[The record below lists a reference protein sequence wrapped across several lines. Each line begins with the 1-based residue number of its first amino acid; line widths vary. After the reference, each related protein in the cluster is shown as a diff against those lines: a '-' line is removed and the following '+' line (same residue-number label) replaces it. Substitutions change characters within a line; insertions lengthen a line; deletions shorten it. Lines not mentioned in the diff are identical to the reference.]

1 MAHTTKDGNLSNAT
15 IVRQPINPLARKNA
29 QTLVMGFALIILI
42 GTLLLRLPIAGT
54 ERPLTWSEA
63 FFTSTSA
70 TTVTGLVVINPARD
84 LSLFGQIIVLLLIE
98 VGGIGFV
105 AFSVLLFSLIG
116 RRLGIAERLLLRQ
129 SLGVMHTVGI
139 GRLTLY
145 VLFVTA
151 IIQLAGA
158 ILLWLRWW
166 PELGMGRAAYMAI
179 FHSIS
184 AFCNAGFDLYSGV
197 DSTLFGFG
205 NDIFTLT
212 VLMVLITFGGLGI
225 LVALDLIT
233 FPWDNKLLVHTK
245 LTLIISAT
253 LVILGVIVF
262 SFDNLFSTIHNA
274 TPIERFW
281 VALFSVISSRTA
293 GLTIIPMDELSESSV
308 LILMISMFIGGA
320 PASMAGG
327 VTISTVGVLIVAVVA
342 TVRGKPQSVIFGR
355 TLPLETIGKAV
366 AIMTVSTLL
375 CFVVTLILLV
385 DRTGSGFAVGFEVI
399 SAFSNTGYSL
409 GTTSELD
416 GLGRILIA
424 LTMFWGRI
432 GPLTLVVLVAQQE
445 KPTTALYPSEQI
457 VIG

>member
-1 MAHTTKDGNLSNAT
+1 MAHMTKDGNLSNAT
-15 IVRQPINPLARKNA
+15 VVRQPINPLARKNA
-29 QTLVMGFALIILI
+29 QTLVIGFALIILV
-42 GTLLLRLPIAGT
+42 GTVLLRLPIAGT

-63 FFTSTSA
+63 LFTSTSA
-70 TTVTGLVVINPARD
+70 TTVTGLVVITPARD
-84 LSLFGQIIVLLLIE
+84 LSLFGQIVVLLLIQI
-98 VGGIGFV
+98 GGIGFV
-105 AFSVLLFSLIG
+105 AFSVLLFALIG

-129 SLGVMHTVGI
+129 SLGVMHTIGI
-139 GRLTLY
+139 GRLTLS
-145 VLFVTA
+145 VLFVTS

-166 PELGMGRAAYMAI
+166 PEMGMGRAAYLAI

-197 DSTLFGFG
+197 DSPLFGFG

-212 VLMVLITFGGLGI
+212 VLMGLIILGGLGI

-245 LTLIISAT
+245 LTLIISA
-253 LVILGVIVF
+253 ILIVLGLIVF
-262 SFDNLFSTIHNA
+262 AFDDFFGTITQA
-274 TPIERFW
+274 TPLERFW
-281 VALFSVISSRTA
+281 IALFSVVSSRTA
-293 GLTIIPMDELSESSV
+293 GLTIVPLNELNEASA
-308 LILMISMFIGGA
+308 LTLMISMFIGGA

-327 VTISTVGVLIVAVVA
+327 VTISTVGVLIVAVVS
-342 TVRGKPQSVIFGR
+342 TVRGKPQSVVFGR

-366 AIMTVSTLL
+366 AVMTVSTLL
-375 CFVVTLILLV
+375 CFIVTLILLV
-385 DRTGSGFAVGFEVI
+385 DRTGAGFEVGFEVI

-416 GLGRILIA
+416 DLGRLLIA
-424 LTMFWGRI
+424 FTMFWGRL
-432 GPLTLVVLVAQQE
+432 GPLTLVILIAQQE